1 MFPLNPG
8 DADHSGNCPSGTVI
22 DTEIVRPTGTEF
34 YLQSHGGQL
43 GTSRPSHYSI
53 LLDENR
59 FAADA
64 LQRFTFSLCHIHARS
79 TRAVSMPSPV
89 HYARIVTGRAGTH
102 YEPQMQQVRLLRPCV
117 PTMAALILL
126 PSQQHFHFA
135 DDENGTPES
144 SQLDMYRTGFQQLH
158 ERTASTMY
166 FM

>member
-1 MFPLNPG
+1 MFPQNIR
-8 DADHSGNCPSGTVI
+8 DADRSDNCRSGTVI
-22 DTEIVRPTGTEF
+22 DADIVRPTETEF
-34 YLQSHGGQL
+34 YLQSQGGLL

-53 LLDENR
+53 FLDENR

-89 HYARIVTGRAGTH
+89 HYAYIVSGRARTH
-102 YEPQMQQVRLLRPCV
+102 YDPQMQQVRILRPCV
-117 PTMAALILL
+117 PVMTALISL
-126 PSQQHFHFA
+126 PFRQPLHFA
-135 DDENGTPES
+135 DDENGTPEG